1 MALAANEIDV
11 YLEVGTKRTFAGAI
25 DWPGWCRSGADEAS
39 ALQTLFAYGPR
50 YARVLGVD
58 PLGFESTNAA
68 SMFLVV
74 ERLKGNQ
81 TTDFGAP
88 DLAPG
93 SDSAPVDE
101 AELQR
106 MQRILA
112 ACWRELER
120 AVGVASGKELR
131 KGPRGGG
138 RELEVI
144 VHHVIDS
151 TGGYLSKVG
160 AKLRKEEGADLVQ
173 QIHLAEQAVVDA
185 LTAAAHGEVAAR
197 GPRGGERW
205 PPRFFVR
212 REAWHILDHAWEL
225 EDRIIS

>member
-11 YLEVGTKRTFAGAI
+11 YLEVGAKRTFAGAI
-25 DWPGWCRSGADEAS
+25 DWPGWCRSGADETS

-58 PLGFESTNAA
+58 PLGFNATNAA
-68 SMFLVV
+68 SMFQVV

-88 DLAPG
+88 GLAPA

-106 MQRILA
+106 QQRILA
-112 ACWRELER
+112 ACWREFEK
-120 AVGVASGKELR
+120 AVGAATGKELS

-144 VHHVIDS
+144 VTHVIDS

-160 AKLRKEEGADLVQ
+160 GKLRKEEGADPVQ
-173 QIHLAEQAVVDA
+173 QIHQTQQAVQEA
-185 LTAAAHGEVAAR
+185 LTAAARGEVAAR

-205 PPRFFVR
+205 PPRYFVR
-212 REAWHILDHAWEL
+212 REAWHILDHAWEI